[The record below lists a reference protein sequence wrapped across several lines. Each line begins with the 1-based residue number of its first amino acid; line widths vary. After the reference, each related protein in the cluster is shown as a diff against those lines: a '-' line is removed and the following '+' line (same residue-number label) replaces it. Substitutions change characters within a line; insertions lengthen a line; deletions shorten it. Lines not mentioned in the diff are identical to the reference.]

1 MPPCHVFAYNGA
13 NTRTSVL
20 KKNLTFPNYELG
32 KGQYAFYHMKL
43 SRFSKKIKL
52 VRNTEISY
60 GRALTLQTG
69 SNASLPTKH
78 FKSQKYFLRVL
89 DILTS

>member
-43 SRFSKKIKL
+43 SRFSEEK
-52 VRNTEISY
+52 
-60 GRALTLQTG
+60 
-69 SNASLPTKH
+69 
-78 FKSQKYFLRVL
+78 
-89 DILTS
+89 